1 MKIAFLFPGQ
11 GSQKVG
17 MGKDLYKKYEEV
29 REVYKK
35 ASEITG
41 IDIATLCFDGIKKD
55 YHDTEYIEK
64 KIEEKIQQNNEDDLS
79 KTENTQIAIATMSL
93 AILSILIKNGI
104 KADIA
109 VGLSLGEYPALIYGG
124 QLKFEDG
131 LKLLKQRGYLMQHKL
146 PKGEYSMLAIIGLE
160 STKTEEICNKLRNK
174 EMFIVPANYN
184 YSNQTVV
191 SGSKETIEIA
201 SEIFKQNGAKK
212 VVVLKTSGPFHTKAL
227 EDAKN
232 EYIKDLKNI
241 KFEKGTTKV
250 IKNTDGTFYNNSDNM
265 VEILSNH
272 IVNPVRFDKAI
283 KLMQSESI
291 DTFVEIGPGK
301 TLTGFIR
308 KELSSVNTFNIYD
321 VETLENVI
329 ENLKNI
335 K

>member
-11 GSQKVG
+11 GSQKIR
-17 MGKDLYKKYEEV
+17 MGKDLYEKYEDI
-29 REVYKK
+29 KK
-35 ASEITG
+35 IYIRASELTG
-41 IDIATLCFDGIKKD
+41 IDIAKLCFEG
-55 YHDTEYIEK
+55 
-64 KIEEKIQQNNEDDLS
+64 EELN

-104 KADIA
+104 RADIA

-160 STKTEEICNKLRNK
+160 SSKIEEICNTLRNK
-174 EMFIVPANYN
+174 GMFIYPANYN

-191 SGSKETIEIA
+191 SGSQKAIEIA

-212 VVVLKTSGPFHTKAL
+212 VVILKTSGPFHTKAL

-232 EYIKDLKNI
+232 EYIKDLEKI
-241 KFEKGTTKV
+241 KFKKGTTKV
-250 IKNTDGTFYNNSDNM
+250 IKNIDGTFYNNTDDM

-272 IVNPVRFDKAI
+272 IISPVRFDKAI
-283 KLMQSESI
+283 KLMKDENI

-301 TLTGFIR
+301 TLTGFIK
-308 KELSSVNTFNIYD
+308 KELENVNVFNIYD
-321 VETLENVI
+321 VDTLENAI
-329 ENLKNI
+329 QKLTDIKN
-335 K
+335 